1 MFLDEVIASTRA
13 RCATLP
19 VDFPVDDAP
28 PVRSLAN
35 AIMSCPDG
43 RAIIAE
49 IKPVSPAHGR
59 LRTVPDHA
67 ELARELV
74 AGGAAALSVLTEPLY
89 FGGASDRLAELRSAV
104 EVPLLRKE
112 FIIDERQL
120 PETRALGGDA
130 VLLMAK
136 VLGDRLVAFVDLAR
150 DIGLEPLV
158 EVQTEAEV
166 ELALGT
172 DARLVGI
179 NNRDL
184 TTLRV
189 DLGTT
194 ARLSPPLHDDGRTV
208 VSMSG
213 ISSAADLLRLAPD
226 CDAFLIGSALMWA
239 PSPRTALEALRA
251 L

>member
-1 MFLDEVIASTRA
+1 MFLDDVIAATRL

-19 VDFPVDDAP
+19 EKFSIDDGP
-28 PVRSLAN
+28 PVRSLAE
-35 AIMSCPDG
+35 ALGARRGD

-67 ELARELV
+67 ELARELA

-89 FGGASDRLAELRSAV
+89 FGGAPGRLSQARAAV
-104 EVPLLRKE
+104 GIPLLRKE

-120 PETRALGGDA
+120 AETRALGGDA

-136 VLGDRLVAFVDLAR
+136 VLGDRLAGFVDLAR
-150 DIGLEPLV
+150 DIGLESLV

-166 ELALGT
+166 ELALET

-184 TTLRV
+184 ATLRV
-189 DLGTT
+189 DLTT
-194 ARLSPPLHDDGRTV
+194 TRRLSPLLRDDGRTV

-213 ISSAADLLRLAPD
+213 ISSRADLRRLEPD

-239 PSPRTALEALRA
+239 PNPRAALEALRDA
-251 L
+251 

>member
-67 ELARELV
+67 GLARELV

-89 FGGASDRLAELRSAV
+89 FGGASDRLAQLRSAI

-150 DIGLEPLV
+150 EIGLEPLV
-158 EVQTEAEV
+158 EVQMEAEV

-194 ARLSPPLHDDGRTV
+194 SRLSPSLRDDGRTV

-213 ISSAADLLRLAPD
+213 ISSAADLLRLAPH